1 MQLKI
6 EGKTEHKGFL
16 LKEPAVLNGNILVL
30 TGRNGSGKTRLIE
43 SLQNQCSM
51 ISIGDEIVN
60 TKDVRLVEQSSLNPS
75 IGSNYNDAQF
85 QTKITGSLQLYDRI
99 KNDLNSP
106 YDQNKSQQYN
116 RMRDS
121 GLDYES
127 LFKLCMSISK
137 TVNKSASELTH
148 DDIILNFEEPL
159 KNVLGMQNISTI
171 FNQYIK
177 RLNKNKYNE
186 WLRTVKGEDV
196 QYWSEEEFFNRFG
209 ERPWTIVN
217 KILEDTFDGKF
228 QFIIPDE
235 KSQSYTYQTQLIQTD
250 NHLLVSVEHLSS
262 GEKTLLWLA
271 LTLFNSQYYD
281 AEIAHAPKILLIDEP
296 DAFLHPKMVLKMYQA
311 LESFKCNFNSIVLI
325 STHSPTTV
333 ALAPSNEVFLVENDS
348 ISAVEKDSAIAQ
360 LLDGVTQISL
370 NPKNRRQVFVESQ
383 YDADVYQAIY
393 SKLVHKSN
401 TIDPKISLSFVS
413 SGPKMPKQQLIDK
426 AKQVFDIKDEAILSE
441 FVESIN
447 GIGNCVQVIGQ
458 VESLVE
464 NENNSVRGII
474 DWDRKNHPSR
484 NVSVLAKDYAYS
496 IENVTLDPVCILL
509 LLHIEKPDIFT
520 MVDVCGSDIH
530 WSDWLK
536 DLDILQESIDD
547 YILCVLGRANK
558 RDSSLRY
565 ISGIELFTDSE
576 YLTKNG
582 HDLERLVKEKY
593 PGLNAFCKKGKDG
606 ELKYSIVNKSMLN
619 LTKGDFI
626 PSVFEKV
633 LSEVQK

>member
-75 IGSNYNDAQF
+75 LGSNYNDAQF

>member
-6 EGKTEHKGFL
+6 EGKKEHKGFL
-16 LKEPAVLNGNILVL
+16 LKAPAVLNGSILVL

-51 ISIGDEIVN
+51 VSIGDELVN
-60 TKDVRLVEQSSLNPS
+60 TQDVRLVAQSSLNPS

-85 QTKITGSLQLYDRI
+85 QAKVTASLQLYDKI

-106 YDQNKSQQYN
+106 YDQNKSQQFN
-116 RMRDS
+116 RGREG

-137 TVNKSASELTH
+137 TINKSASELTH

-159 KNVLGMQNISTI
+159 RNVLGIQNISTI

-177 RLNKNKYNE
+177 RLNKNQYNE

-196 QYWSEEEFFNRFG
+196 QYWSEEEFYNRFG

-217 KILEDTFDGKF
+217 RILDDTFDGKF
-228 QFIIPDE
+228 QFRIPDE
-235 KSQSYTYQTQLIQTD
+235 HSQSYTYQTQLIQTD
-250 NHLLVSVEHLSS
+250 NHLPVSVEHLSS

-348 ISAVEKDSAIAQ
+348 ISVVEKDSAIAQ

-393 SKLVHKSN
+393 SKLVHNSN
-401 TIDPKISLSFVS
+401 IIDPKISLSFVS

-426 AKQVFDIKDEAILSE
+426 AKQVFDIKDEEILNE

-464 NENNSVRGII
+464 NENDSVRGII

-509 LLHIEKPDIFT
+509 LLHIEKPDSFK
-520 MVDVCGSDIH
+520 MVDVCGSDMH

-536 DLDILQESIDD
+536 DLDILQESIDRF
-547 YILCVLGRANK
+547 ILCVLGRANK
-558 RDSSLRY
+558 RDSRLRY
-565 ISGIELFTDSE
+565 ISGIELLTDSE
-576 YLTKNG
+576 YLMKNG
-582 HDLERLVKEKY
+582 HDLEKLVKEKY

-606 ELKYSIVNKSMLN
+606 ELKYSIVSKSMLN
-619 LTKGDFI
+619 LTKGNFI
-626 PSVFEKV
+626 PSIYEQI

>member
-186 WLRTVKGEDV
+186 WLRTVKGEDF

>member
-6 EGKTEHKGFL
+6 EGTKEHKGFL
-16 LKEPAVLNGNILVL
+16 LKEPAVLNGSILVL

-51 ISIGDEIVN
+51 VSIGDEPVN
-60 TKDVRLVEQSSLNPS
+60 TQDVRLVAQSSLNPS

-85 QTKITGSLQLYDRI
+85 QTKITASLQLYDRI

-116 RMRDS
+116 RGRAG

-137 TVNKSASELTH
+137 TINKSASELTH

-159 KNVLGMQNISTI
+159 RNVLGIQNISTI

-177 RLNKNKYNE
+177 RLNKNQYNE

-217 KILEDTFDGKF
+217 RILDDTFDGKF
-228 QFIIPDE
+228 QFSIPDE
-235 KSQSYTYQTQLIQTD
+235 QSQSYTYQTQLIQTD
-250 NHLLVSVEHLSS
+250 NHLPVSVEHLSS

-348 ISAVEKDSAIAQ
+348 ISVVEKDSAIAQ

-393 SKLVHKSN
+393 SKLVHNSN
-401 TIDPKISLSFVS
+401 IIDPKISLSFVS

-426 AKQVFDIKDEAILSE
+426 AKQVLDIKDEAILNE

-464 NENNSVRGII
+464 NENDSVRGII

-509 LLHIEKPDIFT
+509 LLHIERPDSFK

-536 DLDILQESIDD
+536 DLDILQESIDRF
-547 YILCVLGRANK
+547 ILCVLGRANK
-558 RDSSLRY
+558 RDSKLRY
-565 ISGIELFTDSE
+565 ISGIELLTDSE

-593 PGLNAFCKKGKDG
+593 PGVNAFCKKGKDG

-626 PSVFEKV
+626 PSVYEQI